1 MAEALNA
8 EVAEISGTVER
19 ITYKNQNNG
28 YTVAEVKLP
37 GESITV
43 VGMLPFLTEGD
54 CAVFYGSY
62 TVHPTYGRQFKA
74 ESFDRKTP
82 ENAAAVLRYLSSG
95 AIKGVGPAT
104 AQRIV
109 EKFGTD
115 TLEII
120 QNRPQ
125 ELASIKGISLSKA
138 RDISEEYNKQYG
150 VRDIMLMLSKYN
162 VTPDR
167 CLKIFKHFGAQSVD
181 TIKKNPYVLC

>member
-74 ESFDRKTP
+74 ESFERKTP

-125 ELASIKGISLSKA
+125 ELASIKGYIRGIQQAVRRQGYNADAFKIQCHA
-138 RDISEEYNKQYG
+138 RQ
-150 VRDIMLMLSKYN
+150 V
-162 VTPDR
+162 P
-167 CLKIFKHFGAQSVD
+167 
-181 TIKKNPYVLC
+181 

>member
-74 ESFDRKTP
+74 ESFERKTP

-95 AIKGVGPAT
+95 
-104 AQRIV
+104 
-109 EKFGTD
+109 KF
-115 TLEII
+115 
-120 QNRPQ
+120 
-125 ELASIKGISLSKA
+125 
-138 RDISEEYNKQYG
+138 
-150 VRDIMLMLSKYN
+150 
-162 VTPDR
+162 
-167 CLKIFKHFGAQSVD
+167 
-181 TIKKNPYVLC
+181 

>member
-62 TVHPTYGRQFKA
+62 TVHATYGRQFKA
-74 ESFDRKTP
+74 ESFERKTP

-138 RDISEEYNKQYG
+138 RDISEEYLISALKPQRILRRIWILISRASCVSLRG
-150 VRDIMLMLSKYN
+150 LSMY
-162 VTPDR
+162 
-167 CLKIFKHFGAQSVD
+167 CAKIF
-181 TIKKNPYVLC
+181 

>member
-74 ESFDRKTP
+74 ESFERKTP
-82 ENAAAVLRYLSSG
+82 E
-95 AIKGVGPAT
+95 
-104 AQRIV
+104 
-109 EKFGTD
+109 
-115 TLEII
+115 
-120 QNRPQ
+120 
-125 ELASIKGISLSKA
+125 
-138 RDISEEYNKQYG
+138 
-150 VRDIMLMLSKYN
+150 
-162 VTPDR
+162 TPP
-167 CLKIFKHFGAQSVD
+167 LF
-181 TIKKNPYVLC
+181 

>member
-74 ESFDRKTP
+74 ENARKRRRCFKVSVLGGYKGRRP
-82 ENAAAVLRYLSSG
+82 CHRAENS
-95 AIKGVGPAT
+95 
-104 AQRIV
+104 
-109 EKFGTD
+109 
-115 TLEII
+115 
-120 QNRPQ
+120 
-125 ELASIKGISLSKA
+125 
-138 RDISEEYNKQYG
+138 
-150 VRDIMLMLSKYN
+150 
-162 VTPDR
+162 
-167 CLKIFKHFGAQSVD
+167 
-181 TIKKNPYVLC
+181 

>member
-74 ESFDRKTP
+74 ESFERKTP

-109 EKFGTD
+109 EKFGTQTFD
-115 TLEII
+115 VLE
-120 QNRPQ
+120 NDPAR
-125 ELASIKGISLSKA
+125 LATIKGISSAKA
-138 RDISEEYNKQYG
+138 REICTSFKAQFSAREMLTGLTNLGLSQSEAIKTYN
-150 VRDIMLMLSKYN
+150 L
-162 VTPDR
+162 
-167 CLKIFKHFGAQSVD
+167 LKDVSFLNIF
-181 TIKKNPYVLC
+181 

>member
-43 VGMLPFLTEGD
+43 VGILPFLTEGD

-74 ESFDRKTP
+74 ESFERKTP

-104 AQRIV
+104 AQ
-109 EKFGTD
+109 TMLT
-115 TLEII
+115 TLVSFAS
-120 QNRPQ
+120 
-125 ELASIKGISLSKA
+125 LALTPG
-138 RDISEEYNKQYG
+138 QG
-150 VRDIMLMLSKYN
+150 VREFSIAGAIGSSY
-162 VTPDR
+162 TPAAR
-167 CLKIFKHFGAQSVD
+167 ATTAPSGAAARASAIVLKGASFEPVEGPPAKA
-181 TIKKNPYVLC
+181 TST